1 VFQNHQNIFHS
12 FHSFCFRTIKRS
24 FTAFV
29 SEPSRDLS
37 QLCFRTIKKSS
48 TVSVSETSRDLSQ
61 FSFQNHQEIFTACVS
76 KPSRRSFTRLTTSR
90 GLTQQ
95 YIWNSDLCYKDY
107 PSCSCCAKV
116 ARSIAATF
124 GNCSSTMCGFVE
136 HFKSLLEGL

>member
-1 VFQNHQNIFHS
+1 LLEES
-12 FHSFCFRTIKRS
+12 LCFRTIKIS
-24 FTAFV
+24 STAFIAFVSEPSRDLSQLLFQNHQEIFHSFV

-90 GLTQQ
+90 GLTH
-95 YIWNSDLCYKDY
+95 N
-107 PSCSCCAKV
+107 A
-116 ARSIAATF
+116 F
-124 GNCSSTMCGFVE
+124 GIQICVIKFIHLALAVQ
-136 HFKSLLEGL
+136 K